1 MRQDVSPGTPGV
13 SGVSGARLRWPWGA
27 LLVGVLYFLCWAGAE
42 VTSPRTS
49 SGQSVAPSVIFC
61 LHLALLLGPPWLL
74 ILLGVPRDT
83 GARPQLRVR
92 LMALGA
98 TLAGALPALVCT
110 FQSLGTAVLLSIVLP
125 PGFSIGAAV
134 AFVWGV
140 RARARGLSATKGGRR
155 ATLLGALGFALPL
168 IVLPVVEFIAFT
180 TFAKPTDIH
189 TLGAAN
195 LVFAFIILSMLGLL
209 LTALTGF
216 GLVELGGWLG
226 TSLAGRDAGSAPTT
240 A

>member
-1 MRQDVSPGTPGV
+1 MRQDVSLQAPGA
-13 SGVSGARLRWPWGA
+13 SGASGARLRRPWGA
-27 LLVGVLYFLCWAGAE
+27 LLAGVLYFLCWAFAE

-49 SGQSVAPSVIFC
+49 AKPSVARLALFC
-61 LHLALLLGPPWLL
+61 VQLVLLLGPPWLL
-74 ILLGVPRDT
+74 ILLGVPRDA
-83 GARPQLRVR
+83 GAPPQLRVR
-92 LMALGA
+92 LAALGA

-110 FQSLGTAVLLSIVLP
+110 FQSVGTAVLLIIVLP

-134 AFVWGV
+134 AFVWGM
-140 RARARGLSATKGGRR
+140 RSRARGLSATKGGRR

-168 IVLPVVEFIAFT
+168 IVLPVVEFVAFT

-195 LVFAFIILSMLGLL
+195 LIFAFIILSMFGLL
-209 LTALTGF
+209 LTALTSF

-226 TSLAGRDAGSAPTT
+226 TSLAGRDARTTPTT
-240 A
+240 M